1 MNRNAMGIHL
11 EKFEEPGQN
20 CGYQAGESSDCQPD
34 MADKFKKQ
42 WTLANL
48 EHMANNWNL
57 ENLDKLR
64 TYWFPVIMEH

>member
-1 MNRNAMGIHL
+1 MNRNAMGIRL

-42 WTLANL
+42 
-48 EHMANNWNL
+48 
-57 ENLDKLR
+57 
-64 TYWFPVIMEH
+64 

>member
-1 MNRNAMGIHL
+1 
-11 EKFEEPGQN
+11 
-20 CGYQAGESSDCQPD
+20 

-64 TYWFPVIMEH
+64 TYWFPVIMEHS